1 VKATKAGG
9 AVGEAAKAVAKA
21 LHPHFVKEEE
31 YALPPLGLLA
41 PLSKGEVTA
50 EMKSVLAMT
59 GRLKKE
65 LTEMLAEHR
74 TIVGLLE
81 KLSAAAKKEGKSE
94 FAVFAEKLTLH
105 ARTEEEVL
113 YPASILIGEYV
124 KLKLK

>member
-1 VKATKAGG
+1 MKATKAGG